1 MPDPTGDK
9 LAYPVRS
16 IGRDRVTG
24 LMPSAPT
31 VSVEDSRQAFK
42 EKKEPEKVPEHFVAL
57 YGVDLA
63 FKCR

>member
-1 MPDPTGDK
+1 
-9 LAYPVRS
+9 
-16 IGRDRVTG
+16 
-24 LMPSAPT
+24 MPSAPT